1 MAKEKKVK
9 EKVALDPFTEWA
21 HKSGRVFMVLFIAYM
36 LVIPFMT
43 VCPTSRC
50 ACPA

>member
-21 HKSGRVFMVLFIAYM
+21 HKSGRIFMVLFIAYM
-36 LVIPFMT
+36 LVIPFIVCT
-43 VCPTSRC
+43 VYG
-50 ACPA
+50 